1 MELPELLRTLRQ
13 LGLSG
18 MVESLEARL
27 LQAQAD
33 HLPPA
38 DFLALLVQDE
48 LTRRADRLLTRRLKE
63 AQLRDPD
70 KTLDAFDVDFNKKM
84 DRRLVF
90 ELATGRFLTQHEDA
104 VFLGPPGTGKS
115 HCETPPYR
123 SALDRSK
130 LRPAARA

>member
-1 MELPELLRTLRQ
+1 MQLPELLRTLRH

-18 MVESLEARL
+18 MAQSLEARL

-63 AQLRDPD
+63 AHLRDAD
-70 KTLDAFDVDFNKKM
+70 KTLDGFDFDFNKKM
-84 DRRLVF
+84 DRHP
-90 ELATGRFLTQHEDA
+90 LA
-104 VFLGPPGTGKS
+104 PPLALNGYPLRS
-115 HCETPPYR
+115 PTPYI
-123 SALDRSK
+123 SWS
-130 LRPAARA
+130 RA